1 MKKLIVTLTVAA
13 CAAGG
18 FSVRAD
24 DERAKPPTTKEEGR
38 TGTSRF
44 TPQER
49 MTRLTEALTLTPDQ
63 QEKIRTIWA
72 EQRSHFEKARALP
85 QDERRE
91 KVREAVR
98 AQNDRISEVL
108 TPEQKAKFKELIA
121 RRAESIR
128 AEGEEE

>member
-1 MKKLIVTLTVAA
+1 MKKLIVTLTIAA

-38 TGTSRF
+38 TGTARF

-49 MTRLTEALTLTPDQ
+49 MRRLSEALMLTPEQ
-63 QEKIRTIWA
+63 QDKVRTIWA
-72 EQRSHFEKARALP
+72 EQRPSFERARSFSP
-85 QDERRE
+85 DERRE

-98 AQNDRISEVL
+98 VQNDRIAEVL
-108 TPEQKAKFKELIA
+108 TTEQKEKFKELLS
-121 RRAESIR
+121 RRAEAIR
-128 AEGEEE
+128 AEAEEE